1 MAELRLLP
9 LEDVLST
16 QQISFLEREL
26 VELGVDVLSQGED
39 DANLEE
45 SVTDDQLTDFM
56 DRLDAHDMACNI
68 YLPLEFEGV
77 VEIGETSV
85 GSAHALLETLEE
97 LKAELDID
105 EEESDE
111 DDDTD
116 MEVIEEQLRST
127 WRVFLR
133 AATTC
138 VDRQLPLHVISD

>member
-1 MAELRLLP
+1 MGILGERCSTGRAGPGP
-9 LEDVLST
+9 LWAGY
-16 QQISFLEREL
+16 RKKN
-26 VELGVDVLSQGED
+26 GG
-39 DANLEE
+39 A
-45 SVTDDQLTDFM
+45 
-56 DRLDAHDMACNI
+56 R
-68 YLPLEFEGV
+68 
-77 VEIGETSV
+77 
-85 GSAHALLETLEE
+85 LETLEE